1 MVDQPTT
8 FRFVV
13 EPDDQGDRLDVYL
26 AEQNDPPISRSQVRR
41 RMDAGEITVNDEQVK
56 AGYKLR
62 EDDMI
67 RWDFS
72 PPKRPTLKA
81 QQIPIEVLYEDA
93 AVAVVRKP
101 AGMVVHPSPGHP
113 DGTLVNALL
122 YQFDDLAGIGG
133 KLRPGIVHRLDKNTS
148 GALAVTKSD
157 RAHRFLATQFG
168 KHSVARTYHALV
180 VGPRL
185 DEKGVF
191 DTFHARN
198 PNNRMRYSGL
208 RESKRRA
215 ITHYRILERFD
226 GDVCLVECH
235 LETGRTHQIRMHF
248 FEANA
253 PLLGD
258 TLYGNPLTSSTPL
271 IARQALHARSLGFEH
286 PDGMRVD
293 RVAPYPADFEDAL
306 KALRAGKS
314 WR

>member
-1 MVDQPTT
+1 MNQPTT
-8 FRFVV
+8 FRFLV
-13 EPDDQGDRLDVYL
+13 EPDDQGARLDVFL
-26 AEQNDPPISRSQVRR
+26 AEQNDPPLSRSQVRR
-41 RMDAGEITVNDEQVK
+41 RLDSGEITVNEEQVK
-56 AGYKLR
+56 AGYTLR

-81 QQIPIEVLYEDA
+81 QHIPIEVLFEDA
-93 AVAVVRKP
+93 SLAVVHKP

-133 KLRPGIVHRLDKNTS
+133 ELRPGIVHRLDKDTS

-157 RAHRFLATQFG
+157 RAHRFLAEQFG
-168 KHSVARTYHALV
+168 KHTVARSYHALV

-185 DEKGVF
+185 EDKGTF
-191 DTFHARN
+191 DTFHGRT
-198 PNNRMRYSGL
+198 PNNRMRYTGVH
-208 RESKRRA
+208 ESKRRA
-215 ITHYRILERFD
+215 ITHYRVLERYD
-226 GDVCLVECH
+226 SDVCLVECR
-235 LETGRTHQIRMHF
+235 LQTGRTHQIRMHF

-258 TLYGNPLTSSTPL
+258 TLYGNPLTQATPL

-286 PDGMRVD
+286 PDGMYVERE
-293 RVAPYPADFEDAL
+293 APYPADFEKAL
-306 KALRAGKS
+306 EALRAGKS